1 CVIFAF
7 LLDISLLYVVLLSLA
22 SLVILRDLPSFPTRR
37 SSDLIGTEGA
47 ARHVSVRGGRLPRGE
62 PGRVPAAQLLPRGVV
77 AAPQRAQP
85 HRSTTQL
92 HQLSSTRHASWS
104 PAATS
109 VTRSGTTAS
118 ALALD
123 IAFNVGWWAGPNG
136 RAW

>member
-1 CVIFAF
+1 PGHPGHGHLSDEFAAIFHCEG
-7 LLDISLLYVVLLSLA
+7 VVPVLA
-22 SLVILRDLPSFPTRR
+22 CGPVEPSH
-37 SSDLIGTEGA
+37 IGTEGA